1 LQQELFVELSEQEK
15 TVVAL
20 LGKNETMSIDQ
31 MTFEMRVTNSEMA
44 TLLLELEFKGL
55 VATLPGKRYVLA

>member
-1 LQQELFVELSEQEK
+1 
-15 TVVAL
+15 
-20 LGKNETMSIDQ
+20 MSIDQ